1 MAARLKAHKT
11 DTGGKVELLL
21 VRPVGDCWLA
31 LARPAQRLRAGSQLT
46 VDAGDWQL
54 TVEEVL
60 GNGRVRLGFGQT
72 RKRGLSVAEVLDQA
86 GEVPLPPYIRRGPG
100 EEDRQRYQTVFA
112 RQSGAVAAPTAGLH
126 FTEQLISD
134 IRARGVAVVPILL
147 HVGPGTFEPIRCDD
161 PRNHRL
167 EEEYYEIGEAA
178 ADELRQRRSAGGRI
192 IAVGTT
198 SVRALE
204 TAVDASGDVRSGSGW
219 TDRYIFPPYEF
230 GAVDGLV
237 TNFHLP
243 RSTLLLLAAAFAGRD
258 LLLDAYRAAVDEGY
272 RFYSYGDAMLIL

>member
-1 MAARLKAHKT
+1 M
-11 DTGGKVELLL
+11 
-21 VRPVGDCWLA
+21 
-31 LARPAQRLRAGSQLT
+31 
-46 VDAGDWQL
+46 
-54 TVEEVL
+54 
-60 GNGRVRLGFGQT
+60 
-72 RKRGLSVAEVLDQA
+72 
-86 GEVPLPPYIRRGPG
+86 
-100 EEDRQRYQTVFA
+100 
-112 RQSGAVAAPTAGLH
+112 
-126 FTEQLISD
+126 
-134 IRARGVAVVPILL
+134 AVVPILL
-147 HVGPGTFEPIRCDD
+147 HVGPGTFEPVRCDD

-178 ADELRQRRSAGGRI
+178 ADELRKRRSAGGRI

-204 TAVDASGDVRSGSGW
+204 TAVDASGDIQSGSGW
-219 TDRYIFPPYEF
+219 TGRYIFPPYEF
-230 GAVDGLV
+230 RAVDGLV